1 MSLAIDACQCVG
13 PPQFASGA
21 HSPARLKLFNRPAVV
36 GVEHRTDE
44 TRFVDIKREPPRKTK
59 RNLLIAGGLIAAVM
73 LTVALSRLEARPPS
87 VSRAEVIIDSVQR
100 GEFVRNVRA
109 PGTLVPEN
117 IRYVAAVVSG
127 RVEDRPL
134 RPGAMVTRNTVI
146 LVLSNPD
153 EQMLLLTA
161 QEALAQAEQNLV
173 TLRSTLESNR
183 LAQEASIARIRTQL
197 AAAERSKATFEALD
211 ATRKGLASEFEL
223 KAARELVSELT
234 ATLAIEERRL
244 KLMETSMAEQIAGA
258 ENTVAS
264 NKAVVQLRRD
274 RIAGLHVTAGIDG
287 QLQRLD
293 LELGQWI
300 NSGQELARV
309 AQPGRF
315 KAVLRVPESQAKD
328 VVVGQKVEV
337 DLHPA
342 IVTGR
347 VMRVDP
353 ISQNATVTVE
363 VALEGDMPPSAR
375 SDLSVDGTIEID
387 RLPDVLFV
395 QRPGNSQPDQTVGL
409 FKLEPDGKTAV
420 RTNVKFGKASVNQ
433 IVVEAG
439 LAIGDKIVISDM
451 GTYDTVNRIRI
462 N

>member
-1 MSLAIDACQCVG
+1 M
-13 PPQFASGA
+13 
-21 HSPARLKLFNRPAVV
+21 
-36 GVEHRTDE
+36 
-44 TRFVDIKREPPRKTK
+44 DIKRDPPKKTK
-59 RNLLIAGGLIAAVM
+59 RNVLIAGGVIAAVM
-73 LTVALSRLEARPPS
+73 LTVALSQLEARPPS
-87 VSRAEVIIDSVQR
+87 VARAEVIIDSVQR
-100 GEFVRNVRA
+100 GELVRAVRA

-134 RPGAMVTRNTVI
+134 RPGAMVTANTVI

-153 EQMLLLTA
+153 ENLQLLTA

-173 TLRSTLESNR
+173 TLKSSLESNK
-183 LAQEASIARIRTQL
+183 LAQEANIARIRTQL
-197 AAAERSKATFEALD
+197 AQAERNKNTFEKLD
-211 ATRKGLASEFEL
+211 ETRKGLASENEL
-223 KAARELVSELT
+223 KAARETVIELT
-234 ATLAIEERRL
+234 TTLRIEEQRL
-244 KLMETSMAEQIAGA
+244 KLMESSMAEQIAGA
-258 ENTVAS
+258 ENTVNS

-274 RIAGLHVTAGIDG
+274 RINGLNVKAGIDG
-287 QLQRLD
+287 QLQSLS

-300 NSGQELARV
+300 NSGTELARV

-328 VVVGQKVEV
+328 VVVGQKVDV

-342 IVTGR
+342 IVKGR

-353 ISQNATVTVE
+353 ISQNATVEVE
-363 VALEGDMPPSAR
+363 VALEGEMPQGAR

-420 RTNVKFGKASVNQ
+420 RTNVKFGKASVNLIEVQ
-433 IVVEAG
+433 AG
-439 LAIGDKIVISDM
+439 LQVGDKILISDM
-451 GTYDTVNRIRI
+451 GQYDTVNRVRI

>member
-1 MSLAIDACQCVG
+1 VSNNE
-13 PPQFASGA
+13 PT
-21 HSPARLKLFNRPAVV
+21 
-36 GVEHRTDE
+36 RTVP
-44 TRFVDIKREPPRKTK
+44 VDIRRDPPKKTK
-59 RNLLIAGGLIAAVM
+59 RNVLIAGGVIAAVM
-73 LTVALSRLEARPPS
+73 LTVALSQLEARPPS
-87 VSRAEVIIDSVQR
+87 VARAEVIIDSVQR
-100 GEFVRNVRA
+100 GELVRAVRA

-134 RPGAMVTRNTVI
+134 RPGAMVTSNTVI

-153 EQMLLLTA
+153 ENLQLLTA
-161 QEALAQAEQNLV
+161 QEALAQAEQSLV
-173 TLRSTLESNR
+173 TVKASLESNK
-183 LAQEASIARIRTQL
+183 LAQEANIARIRTQL
-197 AAAERSKATFEALD
+197 AAAERNKNTFEKLD
-211 ATRKGLASEFEL
+211 ETRKGLASENEL
-223 KAARELVSELT
+223 KAARETVVELT
-234 ATLAIEERRL
+234 TTLRIEEQRL
-244 KLMETSMAEQIAGA
+244 KLMESSMAEQIAGA
-258 ENTVAS
+258 ENTVNS

-274 RIAGLHVTAGIDG
+274 RIAGLNVKAGIDG
-287 QLQRLD
+287 QLQSLS

-300 NSGQELARV
+300 NSGTELARV

-328 VVVGQKVEV
+328 VVVGQKVDV

-342 IVTGR
+342 IVKGR

-353 ISQNATVTVE
+353 ISQNATVEVE
-363 VALEGDMPPSAR
+363 VALEGEMPQGAR

-420 RTNVKFGKASVNQ
+420 RTNVKFGKASVNLIEVQ
-433 IVVEAG
+433 AG
-439 LAIGDKIVISDM
+439 LQVGDKILISDM
-451 GTYDTVNRIRI
+451 GQYDTVNRVRI

>member
-1 MSLAIDACQCVG
+1 M
-13 PPQFASGA
+13 
-21 HSPARLKLFNRPAVV
+21 
-36 GVEHRTDE
+36 
-44 TRFVDIKREPPRKTK
+44 
-59 RNLLIAGGLIAAVM
+59 LIAGAVIGAVM
-73 LTVALSRLEARPPS
+73 VTVALSKLEARPPS
-87 VSRAEVIIDSVQR
+87 VARAEVIIDSVQR
-100 GEFVRNVRA
+100 GELIRAVRA

-134 RPGAMVTRNTVI
+134 RPGSMVTRNTVI

-173 TLRSTLESNR
+173 TVRASLESNK
-183 LAQEASIARIRTQL
+183 LAQEANIARLKTQL
-197 AAAERSKATFEALD
+197 AQAERNKATFEALD
-211 ATRKGLASEFEL
+211 ASRKGLASENEL
-223 KAARELVSELT
+223 RAAREQVVELT
-234 ATLAIEERRL
+234 TTLGIEERRL

-258 ENTVAS
+258 EVTVNS
-264 NKAVVQLRRD
+264 NKAVVQLRRE
-274 RIAGLHVTAGIDG
+274 RIAGLNVIAGIDG
-287 QLQRLD
+287 QLQSMT
-293 LELGQWI
+293 LELGQWV

-328 VVVGQKVEV
+328 VAVGQKVDV

-353 ISQNATVTVE
+353 TSQNATVEVE
-363 VALEGDMPPSAR
+363 VALEGEMPQGAR

-387 RLPDVLFV
+387 RIPDCLFV

-420 RTNVKFGKASVNQ
+420 RTNVKFGKASVNLIEVQ
-433 IVVEAG
+433 AG
-439 LAIGDKIVISDM
+439 LQVGDKILISDM
-451 GTYDTVNRIRI
+451 GTYDNVNRVRI

>member
-1 MSLAIDACQCVG
+1 
-13 PPQFASGA
+13 
-21 HSPARLKLFNRPAVV
+21 
-36 GVEHRTDE
+36 
-44 TRFVDIKREPPRKTK
+44 VDIKRDPPKKTK
-59 RNLLIAGGLIAAVM
+59 RNVLIAGGVLAVVM
-73 LTVALSRLEARPPS
+73 LTVALSQLEARPPS
-87 VSRAEVIIDSVQR
+87 VARAEVIIDSVQR
-100 GEFVRNVRA
+100 GELVRNVRA

-134 RPGAMVTRNTVI
+134 RPGAMVTAGTVI

-153 EQMLLLTA
+153 ENLQLLTA
-161 QEALAQAEQNLV
+161 NEALAQAEQNLV
-173 TLRSTLESNR
+173 TLKSNLESAK
-183 LAQEASIARIRTQL
+183 LAQEANIARLKTQL
-197 AAAERSKATFEALD
+197 ALAERNKATMESLD
-211 ATRKGLASEFEL
+211 RTRKGLASENEL
-223 KAARELVSELT
+223 KAAQEAVTELT
-234 ATLAIEERRL
+234 TTLGIEERRL
-244 KLMETSMAEQIAGA
+244 KLMESSMAEQIAGA
-258 ENTVAS
+258 ENTVNS

-274 RIAGLHVTAGIDG
+274 RIAGLNVKAGIDG
-287 QLQRLD
+287 QLQSLN

-300 NSGQELARV
+300 NSGTELARV

-328 VVVGQKVEV
+328 VSVGQRVDV

-342 IVTGR
+342 IVKGR

-353 ISQNATVTVE
+353 ISQNATVEVE
-363 VALEGDMPPSAR
+363 VALEGEMPAGAR

-387 RLPDVLFV
+387 RIPNTMFV

-420 RTNVKFGKASVNQ
+420 RTNVKFGKASVNL
-433 IVVEAG
+433 IEVLAG
-439 LAIGDKIVISDM
+439 LNVGDKILISDM
-451 GTYDTVNRIRI
+451 GQFDTVNRVRI

>member
-1 MSLAIDACQCVG
+1 M
-13 PPQFASGA
+13 
-21 HSPARLKLFNRPAVV
+21 
-36 GVEHRTDE
+36 
-44 TRFVDIKREPPRKTK
+44 DIKRDPPKKTK
-59 RNLLIAGGLIAAVM
+59 RNVLIAGGVVAAVA
-73 LTVALSRLEARPPS
+73 LTVALSQLEARPPS
-87 VSRAEVIIDSVQR
+87 VARAEVIIDSVQR
-100 GEFVRNVRA
+100 GELIRNVRA

-117 IRYVAAVVSG
+117 IRYVAATVSG

-153 EQMLLLTA
+153 EQLQLLSA

-173 TLRSTLESNR
+173 TVRASLEGNK
-183 LAQEASIARIRTQL
+183 LQQEANIARVKTQL
-197 AAAERSKATFEALD
+197 AAAERNKATFESLD
-211 ATRKGLASEFEL
+211 QTRKGLASENEL
-223 KAARELVSELT
+223 KAARETVVELQT
-234 ATLAIEERRL
+234 TLRVEEERLR
-244 KLMETSMAEQIAGA
+244 LMEGSMKEQIAGA
-258 ENTVAS
+258 ENTVNS
-264 NKAVVQLRRD
+264 NKAVVQLRRE
-274 RIAGLHVTAGIDG
+274 RIAGLNVPAGIDG
-287 QLQRLD
+287 QLQSLN

-300 NSGQELARV
+300 NSGTELARV

-328 VVVGQKVEV
+328 VVVGQKVDV

-342 IVTGR
+342 IVKGR

-353 ISQNATVTVE
+353 ISQNATVEVE
-363 VALEGDMPPSAR
+363 VALEGEMPAGAR

-420 RTNVKFGKASVNQ
+420 RTNVKFGKASVNMIEVQ
-433 IVVEAG
+433 AG
-439 LAIGDKIVISDM
+439 LQVGDKILISDM

>member
-1 MSLAIDACQCVG
+1 
-13 PPQFASGA
+13 
-21 HSPARLKLFNRPAVV
+21 
-36 GVEHRTDE
+36 
-44 TRFVDIKREPPRKTK
+44 VDIKRDPPKKTK
-59 RNLLIAGGLIAAVM
+59 RNVLIAGGVIGAVM
-73 LTVALSRLEARPPS
+73 LTVALSQLEARPPS
-87 VSRAEVIIDSVQR
+87 VARAEVIIDSVQR
-100 GEFVRNVRA
+100 GELVRNVRA

-117 IRYVAAVVSG
+117 IRYVAAQVSG

-134 RPGAMVTRNTVI
+134 RPGAMVTANTVI

-153 EQMLLLTA
+153 ENLQLLTA

-173 TLRSTLESNR
+173 TLKANLESAK
-183 LAQEASIARIRTQL
+183 LSQESAIASLKTQL
-197 AAAERSKATFEALD
+197 ATAERNLATFESLD
-211 ATRKGLASEFEL
+211 QTKKGLASENEL
-223 KAARELVSELT
+223 KTARELVAQLT
-234 ATLAIEERRL
+234 TQLRIEEQKL
-244 KLMETSMAEQIAGA
+244 KLMEGTMAEQIAGA
-258 ENTVAS
+258 ENTVNS

-274 RIAGLHVTAGIDG
+274 RIAGLNVKAGIDG
-287 QLQRLD
+287 QLQSLN

-300 NSGQELARV
+300 NSGTELARV

-328 VVVGQKVEV
+328 VAVGQRVDV

-342 IVTGR
+342 IVKGS

-353 ISQNATVTVE
+353 ISQNATVEVE
-363 VALEGDMPPSAR
+363 VALEGEMPAGAR

-387 RLPDVLFV
+387 RIPNTMFV

-420 RTNVKFGKASVNQ
+420 RTNVKFGKASVNL
-433 IVVEAG
+433 IEVLAG
-439 LAIGDKIVISDM
+439 LNVGDKILISDM
-451 GTYDTVNRIRI
+451 GQFDTVNRVRI

>member
-1 MSLAIDACQCVG
+1 
-13 PPQFASGA
+13 
-21 HSPARLKLFNRPAVV
+21 
-36 GVEHRTDE
+36 
-44 TRFVDIKREPPRKTK
+44 VDIKRDPPKKTK
-59 RNLLIAGGLIAAVM
+59 RNVLVALGVVAVVT
-73 LTVALSRLEARPPS
+73 LTVALSKLEARPPS
-87 VSRAEVIIDSVQR
+87 VARAEVIIDSVQR
-100 GEFVRNVRA
+100 GPLIRQVRA

-134 RPGAMVTRNTVI
+134 RPGAMVTRSTVI

-153 EQMLLLTA
+153 EQLQLLTA

-173 TLRSTLESNR
+173 TLRGGLQSNK
-183 LAQEASIARIRTQL
+183 LAQEAAIARIKTQL
-197 AAAERSKATFEALD
+197 ALAERNKATFEALD
-211 ATRKGLASEFEL
+211 STRKGLASPNEL
-223 KAARELVSELT
+223 KAAREALTELT
-234 ATLAIEERRL
+234 TTLRIEEERL
-244 KLMETSMAEQIAGA
+244 KLMESMMAEQIAGA
-258 ENTVAS
+258 QNTVNS

-274 RIAGLHVTAGIDG
+274 RIAGLNVTAGIDG
-287 QLQRLD
+287 QLQSLN

-300 NSGQELARV
+300 NSGSELARV

-328 VVVGQKVEV
+328 VAVGQQVDV

-342 IVTGR
+342 IVKGR

-353 ISQNATVTVE
+353 ISQNATVEVE
-363 VALEGDMPPSAR
+363 VSLEGEMPQGAR

-387 RLPDVLFV
+387 KIPNTLFV

-409 FKLEPDGKTAV
+409 FKLEPDGKIAV
-420 RTNVKFGKASVNQ
+420 RTNVKFGKASVNL
-433 IVVEAG
+433 IEVLAG
-439 LAIGDKIVISDM
+439 LQVGDKIIISDM
-451 GTYDTVNRIRI
+451 GQHDNVNRVRI

>member
-1 MSLAIDACQCVG
+1 MDIRRD
-13 PPQFASGA
+13 PP
-21 HSPARLKLFNRPAVV
+21 K
-36 GVEHRTDE
+36 
-44 TRFVDIKREPPRKTK
+44 KTK
-59 RNLLIAGGLIAAVM
+59 RNVLIAGGVIAAVM
-73 LTVALSRLEARPPS
+73 LTVALSQLEARPPS
-87 VSRAEVIIDSVQR
+87 VARAEVIIDSVQR
-100 GEFVRNVRA
+100 GELVRAVRA

-134 RPGAMVTRNTVI
+134 RPGAMVTSNTVI

-153 EQMLLLTA
+153 ENLQLLTA
-161 QEALAQAEQNLV
+161 QEQLAQAEQNLV
-173 TLRSTLESNR
+173 TVRANLESQK
-183 LAQEASIARIRTQL
+183 LTQESQIASIRTQL
-197 AAAERSKATFEALD
+197 ATAERNKATFESLD
-211 ATRKGLASEFEL
+211 QTRKGLASENEL
-223 KAARELVSELT
+223 KTARELVAQLT
-234 ATLAIEERRL
+234 TQVRIEEQKL
-244 KLMETSMAEQIAGA
+244 KLMEGTMADQIAGA
-258 ENTVAS
+258 QNTVNS

-274 RIAGLHVTAGIDG
+274 RIAGLNVKAGIDG
-287 QLQRLD
+287 QLQSLN

-300 NSGQELARV
+300 NSGTELARV

-328 VVVGQKVEV
+328 VVVGQKVDV

-342 IVTGR
+342 IVKGR

-353 ISQNATVTVE
+353 ISQNATVEVE
-363 VALEGDMPPSAR
+363 VALEGEMPQGAR

-420 RTNVKFGKASVNQ
+420 RTNVKFGKASVNLIEVQ
-433 IVVEAG
+433 AG
-439 LAIGDKIVISDM
+439 LQVGDKILISDM
-451 GTYDTVNRIRI
+451 GQYDTVNRVRI

>member
-1 MSLAIDACQCVG
+1 
-13 PPQFASGA
+13 
-21 HSPARLKLFNRPAVV
+21 
-36 GVEHRTDE
+36 
-44 TRFVDIKREPPRKTK
+44 VDIRRDPPKKTK
-59 RNLLIAGGLIAAVM
+59 RNLLIAGGAIAAVM
-73 LTVALSRLEARPPS
+73 LTVALSQLEARPPS
-87 VSRAEVIIDSVQR
+87 VARAEVIIDSVQR
-100 GEFVRNVRA
+100 GELVRNVRA

-134 RPGAMVTRNTVI
+134 RPGAMVTAGTVI

-153 EQMLLLTA
+153 ENLQLLTA

-173 TLRSTLESNR
+173 TLKANLESSK
-183 LAQEASIARIRTQL
+183 LSQESAIATIKTQL
-197 AAAERSKATFEALD
+197 ATAERNKATFESLD
-211 ATRKGLASEFEL
+211 QTRKGLASENEL
-223 KAARELVSELT
+223 KSARELVQQLT
-234 ATLAIEERRL
+234 TQLGIEERKL
-244 KLMETSMAEQIAGA
+244 KLMEGNIAEQIAGA
-258 ENTVAS
+258 QVTVNS

-274 RIAGLHVTAGIDG
+274 RIAGLNVKAGIDG
-287 QLQRLD
+287 QLQSLN

-300 NSGQELARV
+300 NSGTELARV

-328 VVVGQKVEV
+328 VTVGQRVDV

-342 IVTGR
+342 IVKGR

-353 ISQNATVTVE
+353 ISQNATVEVE
-363 VALEGDMPPSAR
+363 VALEGEMPAGAR

-387 RLPDVLFV
+387 RIPNTMFV

-420 RTNVKFGKASVNQ
+420 RTNVKFGKASVNL
-433 IVVEAG
+433 IEVLAG
-439 LAIGDKIVISDM
+439 LNVGDKILISDM
-451 GTYDTVNRIRI
+451 GQYDTVNRVRI

>member
-1 MSLAIDACQCVG
+1 
-13 PPQFASGA
+13 
-21 HSPARLKLFNRPAVV
+21 
-36 GVEHRTDE
+36 
-44 TRFVDIKREPPRKTK
+44 VDIKRDPPKKTK
-59 RNLLIAGGLIAAVM
+59 RNVLIAGGGIAVVM
-73 LTVALSRLEARPPS
+73 LTVALSQLEARPPS
-87 VSRAEVIIDSVQR
+87 VARAEVIIDSVQR
-100 GEFVRNVRA
+100 GELVRAVRA

-117 IRYVAAVVSG
+117 IRYVAAQVSG

-153 EQMLLLTA
+153 ENLQLLTA
-161 QEALAQAEQNLV
+161 QEQLAQAEQNLV
-173 TLRSTLESNR
+173 TLRGSLQSNK
-183 LAQEASIARIRTQL
+183 LQQEAAIARIRTQL
-197 AAAERSKATFEALD
+197 SLAERNKATFEALD
-211 ATRKGLASEFEL
+211 QSRKGLASENEL
-223 KAARELVSELT
+223 KAAREQVTEL
-234 ATLAIEERRL
+234 ATTLRIEEERL
-244 KLMETSMAEQIAGA
+244 KLMSSMMVEQIAGA
-258 ENTVAS
+258 ENTVNS

-274 RIAGLHVTAGIDG
+274 RIAGLNVTAGIDG
-287 QLQRLD
+287 QLQSLN

-300 NSGQELARV
+300 NSGTELARV

-328 VVVGQKVEV
+328 VAVGQKVDV

-342 IVTGR
+342 IVKGR

-353 ISQNATVTVE
+353 ISQNATVEVE
-363 VALEGDMPPSAR
+363 VALEGEMPQGAR

-420 RTNVKFGKASVNQ
+420 RTNVKFGKASVNLIEVQ
-433 IVVEAG
+433 AG
-439 LAIGDKIVISDM
+439 LNVGDKILISDM
-451 GTYDTVNRIRI
+451 GQYDTVNRVRI

>member
-1 MSLAIDACQCVG
+1 VSNNE
-13 PPQFASGA
+13 PT
-21 HSPARLKLFNRPAVV
+21 
-36 GVEHRTDE
+36 RTVP
-44 TRFVDIKREPPRKTK
+44 VDIRRDPPKKTK
-59 RNLLIAGGLIAAVM
+59 RNVLIAGGVIAAVM
-73 LTVALSRLEARPPS
+73 LTVALSQLEARPPS
-87 VSRAEVIIDSVQR
+87 VARAEVIIDSVQR
-100 GEFVRNVRA
+100 GELVRAVRA

-117 IRYVAAVVSG
+117 IRYVAAQVSG

-134 RPGAMVTRNTVI
+134 RPGAMVTKNTVI

-153 EQMLLLTA
+153 ENLQLLTA

-173 TLRSTLESNR
+173 TLRGSLQSNK
-183 LAQEASIARIRTQL
+183 LQQDAAIARIRTQL
-197 AAAERSKATFEALD
+197 AAAERNKNTFEALD
-211 ATRKGLASEFEL
+211 QSRKGLASENEL
-223 KAARELVSELT
+223 KAARELVAELT
-234 ATLAIEERRL
+234 TTLRIEEERL
-244 KLMETSMAEQIAGA
+244 KLMSSMMVEQIAGA
-258 ENTVAS
+258 ENTVNS

-274 RIAGLHVTAGIDG
+274 RIRDLNVTAGIDG
-287 QLQRLD
+287 QLQSLN

-300 NSGQELARV
+300 NSGTELARV

-328 VVVGQKVEV
+328 VVVGQKVDV

-342 IVTGR
+342 IVKGR

-353 ISQNATVTVE
+353 ISQNATVEVE
-363 VALEGDMPPSAR
+363 VALEGEMPQGAR

-420 RTNVKFGKASVNQ
+420 RTNVKFGKASVNLIEVQ
-433 IVVEAG
+433 AG
-439 LAIGDKIVISDM
+439 LQVGDKILISDM
-451 GTYDTVNRIRI
+451 GQYDTVNRVRI

>member
-1 MSLAIDACQCVG
+1 M
-13 PPQFASGA
+13 
-21 HSPARLKLFNRPAVV
+21 
-36 GVEHRTDE
+36 
-44 TRFVDIKREPPRKTK
+44 DIKRDPPKKHK
-59 RNLLIAGGLIAAVM
+59 RNALIALGVVAAVM
-73 LTVALSRLEARPPS
+73 LTVALSKLEARPPS
-87 VSRAEVIIDSVQR
+87 VARAEVIIDSVQR
-100 GEFVRNVRA
+100 GPLIRQVRA

-127 RVEDRPL
+127 RVENRPL
-134 RPGAMVTRNTVI
+134 RPGAIVTRNTVI

-173 TLRSTLESNR
+173 TLRGSLQSNK
-183 LAQEASIARIRTQL
+183 LAQEAAIARVRTL
-197 AAAERSKATFEALD
+197 LSVAERNKATFEALD
-211 ATRKGLASEFEL
+211 QSRKGLASENEL
-223 KAARELVSELT
+223 KSAREQVVELST
-234 ATLAIEERRL
+234 TLRIEEERL
-244 KLMETSMAEQIAGA
+244 KLMESMMAEQIAGA
-258 ENTVAS
+258 QNTVNS

-274 RIAGLHVTAGIDG
+274 RIAGLNVIAGIDG
-287 QLQRLD
+287 QLQSLN
-293 LELGQWI
+293 LEDGQWI
-300 NSGQELARV
+300 NSGTELARV

-328 VVVGQKVEV
+328 VAVGQLVDV

-342 IVTGR
+342 IVKGR

-353 ISQNATVTVE
+353 ISQNATVEVE
-363 VALEGDMPPSAR
+363 VALEGEMPQGAR

-387 RLPDVLFV
+387 KIPNTLFV

-420 RTNVKFGKASVNQ
+420 RTNVKFGKASVNL
-433 IVVEAG
+433 IEVLAG
-439 LAIGDKIVISDM
+439 LQVGDKILISDM
-451 GTYDTVNRIRI
+451 GQYDNVNRVRI

>member
-1 MSLAIDACQCVG
+1 
-13 PPQFASGA
+13 
-21 HSPARLKLFNRPAVV
+21 
-36 GVEHRTDE
+36 
-44 TRFVDIKREPPRKTK
+44 VDIKRDPPKKTK
-59 RNLLIAGGLIAAVM
+59 RNVLIAGGVGAAVL
-73 LTVALSRLEARPPS
+73 LTVALSQLEARPPS

-100 GEFVRNVRA
+100 GELVRNVRA

-134 RPGAMVTRNTVI
+134 RPGAIVTKNTVI

-173 TLRSTLESNR
+173 TVRSSLESNK
-183 LAQEASIARIRTQL
+183 LAQEANIARIRTQL
-197 AAAERSKATFEALD
+197 AEAERNQATFEALD
-211 ATRKGLASEFEL
+211 KSRKGLASENEL
-223 KAARELVSELT
+223 KAARERVVELKT
-234 ATLAIEERRL
+234 TLDIEERRL
-244 KLMETSMAEQIAGA
+244 NLMESSMKEQISGA
-258 ENTVAS
+258 ENTVNS

-274 RIAGLHVTAGIDG
+274 RIAGLNVTAGIDG
-287 QLQRLD
+287 QLQSLN

-328 VVVGQKVEV
+328 VSVGQRVDV

-342 IVTGR
+342 IVKGR
-347 VMRVDP
+347 VIRVDP
-353 ISQNATVTVE
+353 ISQNATVEVE
-363 VALEGDMPPSAR
+363 VGLEGEMPQGAR

-387 RLPDVLFV
+387 RIPNTMYV

-420 RTNVKFGKASVNQ
+420 RTNVKFGKASVNL
-433 IVVEAG
+433 IEVLAG
-439 LAIGDKIVISDM
+439 LEVGDKILISDM
-451 GTYDTVNRIRI
+451 GQYDTVNRVRI

>member
-1 MSLAIDACQCVG
+1 M
-13 PPQFASGA
+13 
-21 HSPARLKLFNRPAVV
+21 
-36 GVEHRTDE
+36 
-44 TRFVDIKREPPRKTK
+44 
-59 RNLLIAGGLIAAVM
+59 LIAGGVIGAVM
-73 LTVALSRLEARPPS
+73 LTVALSQLEARPPS
-87 VSRAEVIIDSVQR
+87 VARAEVIIDSVQR
-100 GEFVRNVRA
+100 GELVRNVRA

-117 IRYVAAVVSG
+117 IRYVAAQVSG

-134 RPGAMVTRNTVI
+134 RPGAMVTANTVI

-153 EQMLLLTA
+153 ENLQLLTA

-173 TLRSTLESNR
+173 TLRANLESAK
-183 LAQEASIARIRTQL
+183 LSQESAIASLKTQL
-197 AAAERSKATFEALD
+197 ATAERNLATFESLNQ
-211 ATRKGLASEFEL
+211 TKKGLASENEL
-223 KAARELVSELT
+223 KTARELVTQLT
-234 ATLAIEERRL
+234 TQLRIEEQKL
-244 KLMETSMAEQIAGA
+244 QLMEGTMAEQIAGA
-258 ENTVAS
+258 VNTVNS

-274 RIAGLHVTAGIDG
+274 RIAGLNVKAGIDG
-287 QLQRLD
+287 QLQSLN

-300 NSGQELARV
+300 NSGTELARV

-328 VVVGQKVEV
+328 VAVGQRVDV

-342 IVTGR
+342 IVKGS

-353 ISQNATVTVE
+353 ISQNATVEVE
-363 VALEGDMPPSAR
+363 VALEGEMPAGAR

-387 RLPDVLFV
+387 RIPNTMFV

-420 RTNVKFGKASVNQ
+420 RTNVKFGKASVNL
-433 IVVEAG
+433 IEVLAG
-439 LAIGDKIVISDM
+439 LSVGDKILISDM
-451 GTYDTVNRIRI
+451 GQFDTVNRVRI